1 MSINDCVAHLP
12 DLRVSAVNSVLV
24 DMPVKRP
31 HQHAKV
37 DARQQSYL
45 LVQVMTDAG
54 IEGIGEVAT
63 PGGPWWSGDSVESVK
78 ATIDSYLGPALIGE
92 SATSFVRTMQKLEK
106 VSALSWFAKA
116 GLEMA
121 LYDIAGKALSC
132 PAHALL
138 GGQTRSKVGVTW
150 PLGTGDA
157 AQEVDEAIATIEA
170 GFSRSFKIKMG
181 SLPVEQDM
189 RRAVEIARNLQD
201 RAELRVDLNAAWTE
215 SVAQRH
221 LPALI
226 DAGIS
231 LIEQPIERWNVEGH
245 ARLARRLEAPLMADE
260 SLATPQDAIAIASA
274 GNAFQVF
281 ALKLMKSGGFNACRE
296 IAAIASA
303 RGIGIFG
310 GTFLES
316 SIGTAANLQL
326 GAALGDL
333 AWGSEWIGPAWLSDD
348 LVVEPV
354 RYERFELRV
363 PEGPG
368 LGVEL
373 DREKVAFYRRDKQP
387 RVAAS

>member
-1 MSINDCVAHLP
+1 MTISSSVASLP
-12 DLRVSAVNSVLV
+12 DIRVTGVESVLV

-31 HQHAKV
+31 HQHAKIGM
-37 DARQQSYL
+37 RQQSYV
-45 LVQVMTDAG
+45 LVQVKTDAG
-54 IEGIGEVAT
+54 IEGIGEIAT
-63 PGGPWWSGDSVESVK
+63 AGGPWWSGDSVESVK

-92 SATSFVRTMQKLEK
+92 SATCIVRTMQKLDR
-106 VSALSWFAKA
+106 VAALNWFAKA

-132 PAHALL
+132 SVHILL
-138 GGQTRSKVGVTW
+138 GGQTRSSVPVTW
-150 PLGTGDA
+150 PLGSGDA
-157 AQEVDEAIATIEA
+157 AQEVDEAIAKIET

-189 RRAVEIARNLQD
+189 RRAVEIARKLRD

-215 SVAQRH
+215 PVAQLH
-221 LPALI
+221 LPALV

-231 LIEQPIERWNVEGH
+231 LIEQPIDRWNIEGH
-245 ARLARRLEAPLMADE
+245 ARLAIRLNVPLMADE
-260 SLATPQDAIAIASA
+260 SLATRHDASSIASA

-303 RGIGIFG
+303 YGIGLFG
-310 GTFLES
+310 GCFLES

-333 AWGSEWIGPAWLSDD
+333 TWGSEWIGPAWLSDD

-354 RYERFELRV
+354 RYEQFEARV
-363 PEGPG
+363 PNGPG

-373 DREKVAFYRRDKQP
+373 DRDKLAHYRRDKQP
-387 RVAAS
+387 RVAMR